1 MGVFT
6 MKLLHDEFFKFINS
20 NLNLVYSMNKKAK
33 FLLILDFV
41 LVLFVIIL
49 QFIITCLG
57 NVSRVF
63 FVATIF
69 FCLIYFFALLNSI
82 FKSCKIQDLSNNLKK
97 SSSHNRY
104 LQELYDNTRAFKH
117 DFGNIVQA
125 IGGYIDKNDMDGL
138 KIYYSQLFGDF
149 EKLNNLCSLSPEVIN
164 NSAIYQIISS
174 KYNKAS
180 KLGIDFCIDVFLDLN
195 TLNMKI
201 YEFSRVLGILLD
213 NAIEAAS
220 ECNKK
225 VIHVELRKDSKRN
238 RKLLIVE
245 NTYNNT
251 NIDTERIFEK
261 GFSSKAHNTGLGLWE
276 VRQILNKNNNLN
288 LYTHINDNM
297 FIQQLEIY
305 DAVINTDK
313 KEHSGICP
321 SI

>member
-1 MGVFT
+1 
-6 MKLLHDEFFKFINS
+6 MKCLYNKSCKFISS
-20 NLNLVYSMNKKAK
+20 NLNLVYSMDKRDKVSLATNFALV
-33 FLLILDFV
+33 FL
-41 LVLFVIIL
+41 VIIL
-49 QFIITCLG
+49 QLVVITLN
-57 NVSRVF
+57 NVSAMF
-63 FVATIF
+63 LIANIL
-69 FCLIYFFALLNSI
+69 FCFIYFFALLHGI
-82 FKSCKIQDLSNNLKK
+82 YKSCKIQGLSKNLKQAD
-97 SSSHNRY
+97 SYNCS

-149 EKLNNLCSLSPEVIN
+149 ERLNNLCSLSPEVIN

-220 ECNKK
+220 ECEEK
-225 VIHVELRKDSKRN
+225 VIHVELRKDLRRN

-245 NTYNNT
+245 NTYRNK

-261 GFSSKAHNTGLGLWE
+261 GFSSKVHNTGLGLWE
-276 VRQILNKNNNLN
+276 VRQILKKNNNLN
-288 LYTHINDNM
+288 LYTHTTDTM
-297 FIQQLEIY
+297 FVQQLEIY
-305 DAVINTDK
+305 DMVSNPDK
-313 KEHSGICP
+313 KEHSSVCP
-321 SI
+321 SM

>member
-1 MGVFT
+1 
-6 MKLLHDEFFKFINS
+6 MKCLYNKFCKFISS
-20 NLNLVYSMNKKAK
+20 NLNLVYSMDKKTK
-33 FLLILDFV
+33 ILFIANSV
-41 LVLFVIIL
+41 LVFSVIIL
-49 QFIITCLG
+49 HLVITCLS
-57 NVSRVF
+57 NVSSIF
-63 FVATIF
+63 LVATIF
-69 FCLIYFFALLNSI
+69 FCIVYFFALLNSVY
-82 FKSCKIQDLSNNLKK
+82 KSCKIHELSNSLKQAN
-97 SSSHNRY
+97 SHNQH

-125 IGGYIDKNDMDGL
+125 IGGYIDKDDMDGL

-149 EKLNNLCSLSPEVIN
+149 KKLNNLCSLNPDVVN

-174 KYNKAS
+174 KYNKSS
-180 KLGIDFCIDVFLDLN
+180 KLGIDFYIDVFLDLN
-195 TLNMKI
+195 TINMKI

-213 NAIEAAS
+213 NAIEAAF

-225 VIHVELRKDSKRN
+225 VVHVELRKDLSKN

-245 NTYNNT
+245 NTYKNE
-251 NIDTERIFEK
+251 NIDIERIFEK

-276 VRQILNKNNNLN
+276 VRQILKNNNNLN

>member
-1 MGVFT
+1 
-6 MKLLHDEFFKFINS
+6 MKCLYNKFCKFISS
-20 NLNLVYSMNKKAK
+20 NLNLVYSMDKKAK
-33 FLLILDFV
+33 VLLVANFV
-41 LVLFVIIL
+41 LVFCVIIL
-49 QFIITCLG
+49 QLIVTCLG

-63 FVATIF
+63 LVTTVF
-69 FCLIYFFALLNSI
+69 FCLICFLSLLNSVY
-82 FKSCKIQDLSNNLKK
+82 KSCKIHELSSNLKQVN
-97 SSSHNRY
+97 SHNHH

-149 EKLNNLCSLSPEVIN
+149 EKLNNLCSLNPEVIN

-174 KYNKAS
+174 KYNKAT
-180 KLGIDFCIDVFLDLN
+180 KLGIDFYIDVFLDLN

-213 NAIEAAS
+213 NAIEAAF
-220 ECNKK
+220 ECDKK
-225 VIHVELRKDSKRN
+225 VIHVELRKDLSKN
-238 RKLLIVE
+238 RKLVIVE
-245 NTYNNT
+245 NTYNNE
-251 NIDTERIFEK
+251 NIDIERIFEK

-276 VRQILNKNNNLN
+276 VRQILKKNNNLN
-288 LYTHINDNM
+288 LYTHSNDKM